1 MRLHWSPRSPYV
13 RKVMVAAHE
22 LGFAE
27 RIERRRTPVAMSS
40 SNDDLRPDNPLNKIP
55 TLVLDDGLALFDS
68 YTILEYFD
76 QLAGGG
82 KLIPAAGRERIL
94 AQRLHAFGSGLLD
107 LLILSRNERDRPDG
121 QRSPAHVA
129 AFTAKRVAT
138 LQRLEQDVASIEQG
152 PFMIGQIAVGCAL
165 SYLDFRFAAEP
176 WRDAHPRLAGWHKS
190 FEARPSA
197 QATVFA
203 NG

>member
-1 MRLHWSPRSPYV
+1 MKLHWSPRSPYV
-13 RKVMVAAHE
+13 RKVMVAAYE
-22 LGFAE
+22 LGLAD
-27 RIERRRTPVAMSS
+27 RIERRRTTVAMSS
-40 SNDDLRPDNPLNKIP
+40 SNADLRPDNPLNKIP

-82 KLIPAAGRERIL
+82 KLIPASGHERIL
-94 AQRLHAFGSGLLD
+94 TLRLHAFGSGLLD
-107 LLILSRNERDRPDG
+107 LLILARNERDRPDE
-121 QRSPAHVA
+121 QRSPDHMA
-129 AFTAKRVAT
+129 AFAAKRAAT
-138 LQRLEQDVASIEQG
+138 LDRLEQDATAIEQG

-176 WRDAHPRLAGWHKS
+176 WRQARPHLAAWHKS

-197 QATVFA
+197 QATAFA
-203 NG
+203 DG